1 MRLETGADDPHL
13 HPLCE
18 PAATSSLMYLS
29 KMCLLLNIALFGR
42 VREIFPVISI
52 LHVTFLSVA
61 ILISG
66 SEFHLS
72 QKLKFC
78 Q

>member
-1 MRLETGADDPHL
+1 MGADDPHL

-29 KMCLLLNIALFGR
+29 KMCLLLNIAFFGM
-42 VREIFPVISI
+42 VRETFSIISI
-52 LHVTFLSVA
+52 LHGTFLSRA
-61 ILISG
+61 FLISG

-78 Q
+78 K